1 MNINEYNNLL
11 NKYIKLLFEKNK
23 LIMRDAP
30 YTESKFLF
38 HFGDLMIEELKHNKN
53 IKELRIKQ
61 NIYENYFGLKREKEI
76 KNIQHEIKKQ
86 TGILSKQICELE
98 VKCETS
104 KEVLSL
110 REKYKD
116 KKDLLD
122 SLFFDV
128 ISVMHPSIY
137 SLKRDSLW
145 ERAKNAYLNYD
156 DATLMLLRN
165 LKINKRKDL
174 NITDLKND
182 IFLLQNEII
191 CMKRRYPY
199 YLENNLSSV
208 EWIESYNKEINTRI
222 KKLQVKEKEIFEK
235 VLFILLKRAILII
248 GLALFGVIIIFY
260 MQLLLCIGILLYHH
274 ILHKLSL

>member
-30 YTESKFLF
+30 YIESRYLF
-38 HFGDLMIEELKHNKN
+38 HFGDLMVEELKHNKY

-116 KKDLLD
+116 KKD
-122 SLFFDV
+122 
-128 ISVMHPSIY
+128 
-137 SLKRDSLW
+137 K
-145 ERAKNAYLNYD
+145 A
-156 DATLMLLRN
+156 
-165 LKINKRKDL
+165 
-174 NITDLKND
+174 LKN
-182 IFLLQNEII
+182 NEEFDLDFKKGI
-191 CMKRRYPY
+191 
-199 YLENNLSSV
+199 STS
-208 EWIESYNKEINTRI
+208 I
-222 KKLQVKEKEIFEK
+222 KI
-235 VLFILLKRAILII
+235 RLII
-248 GLALFGVIIIFY
+248 IKT
-260 MQLLLCIGILLYHH
+260 MPT
-274 ILHKLSL
+274 

>member
-1 MNINEYNNLL
+1 M
-11 NKYIKLLFEKNK
+11 
-23 LIMRDAP
+23 
-30 YTESKFLF
+30 
-38 HFGDLMIEELKHNKN
+38 
-53 IKELRIKQ
+53 
-61 NIYENYFGLKREKEI
+61 
-76 KNIQHEIKKQ
+76 
-86 TGILSKQICELE
+86 
-98 VKCETS
+98 
-104 KEVLSL
+104 LSL
-110 REKYKD
+110 REKNKG

-122 SLFFDV
+122 SLFLDV

-137 SLKRDSLW
+137 SLKSNNLW

-235 VLFILLKRAILII
+235 LV
-248 GLALFGVIIIFY
+248 
-260 MQLLLCIGILLYHH
+260 
-274 ILHKLSL
+274 

>member
-1 MNINEYNNLL
+1 MNVNEYNNLL

-30 YTESKFLF
+30 Y
-38 HFGDLMIEELKHNKN
+38 

-116 KKDLLD
+116 KKD
-122 SLFFDV
+122 
-128 ISVMHPSIY
+128 
-137 SLKRDSLW
+137 
-145 ERAKNAYLNYD
+145 
-156 DATLMLLRN
+156 
-165 LKINKRKDL
+165 
-174 NITDLKND
+174 
-182 IFLLQNEII
+182 
-191 CMKRRYPY
+191 
-199 YLENNLSSV
+199 
-208 EWIESYNKEINTRI
+208 
-222 KKLQVKEKEIFEK
+222 
-235 VLFILLKRAILII
+235 
-248 GLALFGVIIIFY
+248 
-260 MQLLLCIGILLYHH
+260 
-274 ILHKLSL
+274 

>member
-1 MNINEYNNLL
+1 MTLYSNAPSLDLHGIDREYAKILTREFIDDN
-11 NKYIKLLFEKNK
+11 YKLKNDTAIIIHGIGTGIVK
-23 LIMRDAP
+23 RAV
-30 YTESKFLF
+30 
-38 HFGDLMIEELKHNKN
+38 HEELKHNKY

-156 DATLMLLRN
+156 DTTLMLLKN
-165 LKINKRKDL
+165 LKVNKRKDL
-174 NITDLKND
+174 NIADLKND

-199 YLENNLSSV
+199 YLENNLLSS
-208 EWIESYNKEINTRI
+208 EWVESYNKEINTRI

-235 VLFILLKRAILII
+235 LV
-248 GLALFGVIIIFY
+248 
-260 MQLLLCIGILLYHH
+260 
-274 ILHKLSL
+274 

>member
-76 KNIQHEIKKQ
+76 KNIQQEIDRQ

-98 VKCETS
+98 VKCEKS

-110 REKYKD
+110 REKNKG

-122 SLFFDV
+122 SLFLDV

-137 SLKRDSLW
+137 SLKSNNLW

-156 DATLMLLRN
+156 VA
-165 LKINKRKDL
+165 
-174 NITDLKND
+174 
-182 IFLLQNEII
+182 
-191 CMKRRYPY
+191 
-199 YLENNLSSV
+199 
-208 EWIESYNKEINTRI
+208 
-222 KKLQVKEKEIFEK
+222 
-235 VLFILLKRAILII
+235 
-248 GLALFGVIIIFY
+248 
-260 MQLLLCIGILLYHH
+260 
-274 ILHKLSL
+274 

>member
-1 MNINEYNNLL
+1 MNVNEYNNLL

-30 YTESKFLF
+30 YIESRYLF
-38 HFGDLMIEELKHNKN
+38 HFGDLMVEELKHNKY

-137 SLKRDSLW
+137 SLKRNSLW

-235 VLFILLKRAILII
+235 LKDLNIFVRYFAQPGIDNYLRITIGTDEQMDKLIS
-248 GLALFGVIIIFY
+248 ALSEIVG
-260 MQLLLCIGILLYHH
+260 
-274 ILHKLSL
+274 

>member
-1 MNINEYNNLL
+1 MNVNEYNNLL

-30 YTESKFLF
+30 YIESRYLF
-38 HFGDLMIEELKHNKN
+38 HFGDLMVEELKHNKY

-137 SLKRDSLW
+137 SLKRNSLW

-156 DATLMLLRN
+156 DTTLMLLKN
-165 LKINKRKDL
+165 LKVNKRKDL

-235 VLFILLKRAILII
+235 LV
-248 GLALFGVIIIFY
+248 
-260 MQLLLCIGILLYHH
+260 
-274 ILHKLSL
+274 

>member
-1 MNINEYNNLL
+1 MNVNEYNNLL

-30 YTESKFLF
+30 YIESRYLF
-38 HFGDLMIEELKHNKN
+38 HFGDLMVEELKHNKY

-76 KNIQHEIKKQ
+76 KNIQQEIDRQ

-98 VKCETS
+98 VKCEKS

-110 REKYKD
+110 REKNKG

-122 SLFFDV
+122 SLFLDV
-128 ISVMHPSIY
+128 ISVMHQSIY
-137 SLKRDSLW
+137 SLKSNNLW

-156 DATLMLLRN
+156 DTTLMLLKN
-165 LKINKRKDL
+165 LKVNKRKDL
-174 NITDLKND
+174 NIADLKND

-199 YLENNLSSV
+199 YLENNLLSS
-208 EWIESYNKEINTRI
+208 EWVESYNKEINTRI
-222 KKLQVKEKEIFEK
+222 KKLQVEEKQIFEK
-235 VLFILLKRAILII
+235 LV
-248 GLALFGVIIIFY
+248 
-260 MQLLLCIGILLYHH
+260 
-274 ILHKLSL
+274 

>member
-1 MNINEYNNLL
+1 MNVNEYNNLL

-30 YTESKFLF
+30 YIESRYLF
-38 HFGDLMIEELKHNKN
+38 HFGDLMVEELKHNKY

-235 VLFILLKRAILII
+235 LKDLNIFVRYFAQPGIDNYLRITIGTDEQMDKLIS
-248 GLALFGVIIIFY
+248 ALSEIVG
-260 MQLLLCIGILLYHH
+260 
-274 ILHKLSL
+274 

>member
-1 MNINEYNNLL
+1 MNVNEYNNLL

-30 YTESKFLF
+30 YIESRYLF
-38 HFGDLMIEELKHNKN
+38 HFGDLMVEELKHNKY

-137 SLKRDSLW
+137 SLKRNSLW

-156 DATLMLLRN
+156 EATLMLLIN
-165 LKINKRKDL
+165 LKINKISLLSRKQSF
-174 NITDLKND
+174 K
-182 IFLLQNEII
+182 
-191 CMKRRYPY
+191 C
-199 YLENNLSSV
+199 
-208 EWIESYNKEINTRI
+208 
-222 KKLQVKEKEIFEK
+222 
-235 VLFILLKRAILII
+235 
-248 GLALFGVIIIFY
+248 
-260 MQLLLCIGILLYHH
+260 
-274 ILHKLSL
+274 